1 MSRHIKSAH
10 TITQDDDNFM
20 LVLSKKSEIKCKI
33 CNVIFPKTYSLKRHM
48 DNKHEGY
55 DSNKPNRLV
64 FGKNVFVVSQEENIL
79 PNIEMIVNFAHEIV
93 EDVLKTIFKP
103 IETFACHTCEKYF
116 PKKYMLNKHL
126 SIIHI
131 NSEIK

>member
-64 FGKNVFVVSQEENIL
+64 FGKMCLLS
-79 PNIEMIVNFAHEIV
+79 
-93 EDVLKTIFKP
+93 LK
-103 IETFACHTCEKYF
+103 
-116 PKKYMLNKHL
+116 KKTYCLTLK
-126 SIIHI
+126 
-131 NSEIK
+131 